1 MPLTLAEAGQLAD
14 QLLSELQNRTSK
26 VERGV
31 SYYKGEHPLRFASDS
46 FRKHFEA
53 QYKGFS
59 DNWTQVVA
67 DSPVE
72 RLEVTGVKPEGLT
85 AADKKLWGVWQRN
98 GLDADSQLGFLGAG
112 YGARAFVLVWGDPD
126 DEDTPEVTFED
137 ARQAIV
143 MYVPGSRR
151 KRYAALKSWRDGSRV
166 YCTLYLKDEVW
177 KLERA
182 VSGEPN
188 RSAAMQAAEDLTK
201 GFTLRD
207 TKDAPNPQPN
217 PMGVVPMVE
226 LPNRPLLAEE
236 PISDVTGV
244 IAMQDAI
251 NLLWAQLFTASDF
264 ASFPQRLILGAEAP
278 MTPILDKNGQVIG
291 KKPVDLAKFAVDR
304 ILWITD
310 EKAKAANW
318 PAANLKAY
326 TEVLEVGVGHI
337 AAQTRTPSHYLIGRM
352 ANLSGDALVA
362 AETGLVKKAQEKMLW
377 FGVAIREVFRLI
389 ALARGETGLARGLA
403 GGQVLWRDAESR
415 NQAQAADMLLKLKQV
430 GFPFEWLALRFG
442 LSPTEVADL
451 IEMRETEAEMDPAAV
466 ILGQRPRDSM
476 TRGPGAAPGA
486 DDGLD
491 HEPAPG
497 PAEREPA
504 LAGAWT

>member
-1 MPLTLAEAGQLAD
+1 MGLTMAQAGQLAD
-14 QLLSELQNRTSK
+14 QLLSELQNRTPM

-31 SYYKGEHPLRFASDS
+31 EYYKGEHPLRFASDS
-46 FRKHFEA
+46 FRQHFA
-53 QYKGFS
+53 KQYQGFS
-59 DNWTQVVA
+59 DNWVQAVS

-72 RLEVTGVKPEGLT
+72 RLTVTGVKPAGEP
-85 AADKKLWGVWQRN
+85 AADRELWGVWQRN

-112 YGARAFVLVWGDPD
+112 YGARAYVLVWGDPD
-126 DEDTPEVTFED
+126 DEETPEVTFED

-143 MYVPGSRR
+143 MYEPGSRR
-151 KRYAALKSWRDGSRV
+151 KRKAALKSWRDGSRV

-182 VSGEPN
+182 VSAEPHK
-188 RSAAMQAAEDLTK
+188 SAAMQSAEDLVH
-201 GFTLRD
+201 GFELRD
-207 TKDAPNPQPN
+207 TGHAPNPQPN

-236 PISDVTGV
+236 PISDVAGV

-278 MTPILDKNGQVIG
+278 KTPILDKNGQIIG
-291 KKPVDLAKFAVDR
+291 ERPVDLAKFAVDR
-304 ILWITD
+304 VLWITD
-310 EKAKAANW
+310 EKARAANW

-326 TEVLEVGVGHI
+326 TEVIEVAVGHI
-337 AAQTRTPSHYLIGRM
+337 AAQTRTPPHYLVGKM

-389 ALARGETGLARGLA
+389 ALARGETGLARNLA
-403 GGQVLWRDAESR
+403 GGQVLWADAESR

-451 IEMRETEAEMDPAAV
+451 IEMRQAEADMDPASL
-466 ILGQRPRDSM
+466 ILGVRPRDGLNPAGGDGQEGGEPD
-476 TRGPGAAPGA
+476 TDPAA
-486 DDGLD
+486 
-491 HEPAPG
+491 ES
-497 PAEREPA
+497 EPA
-504 LAGAWT
+504 LAGAGL

>member
-1 MPLTLAEAGQLAD
+1 MPLTLAQAGQLAD
-14 QLLSELQNRTSK
+14 QLLSELQNRTPRI
-26 VERGV
+26 ERGV
-31 SYYKGEHPLRFASDS
+31 EYYKGEHPLRFASDS
-46 FRKHFEA
+46 FRKHFA
-53 QYKGFS
+53 KQYSGFS
-59 DNWTQVVA
+59 DNWVQVVA

-72 RLEVTGVKPEGLT
+72 RLTVTGVKAAGQS
-85 AADKKLWGVWQRN
+85 AADRELWGVWQRN

-112 YGARAFVLVWGDPD
+112 YGERAYVLVWGDPD
-126 DEDTPEVTFED
+126 DEETPEVTFED

-143 MYVPGSRR
+143 MYEPGSRR
-151 KRYAALKSWRDGSRV
+151 KRKAALKSWRDGSRV

-182 VSGEPN
+182 YSPEP
-188 RSAAMQAAEDLTK
+188 RKSAAMEAAEDLTH
-201 GFTLRD
+201 GFELRD
-207 TKDAPNPQPN
+207 TGMAPNPQPN

-236 PISDVTGV
+236 PISDVAGV

-278 MTPILDKNGQVIG
+278 KTPILDKNGQQIG
-291 KKPVDLAKFAVDR
+291 ERPVDLAKFAVDR
-304 ILWITD
+304 ILWVTD
-310 EKAKAANW
+310 EKARAANW

-326 TEVLEVGVGHI
+326 SEIIEVAVGHI
-337 AAQTRTPSHYLIGRM
+337 AAQTRTPPHYLVGRM

-377 FGVAIREVFRLI
+377 FGVAIREVFKLI
-389 ALARGETGLARGLA
+389 ALARGEVKLGRALA
-403 GGQVLWRDAESR
+403 GGQILWQDAESR
-415 NQAQAADMLLKLKQV
+415 NQAQAADMLLKLRQV

-451 IEMRETEAEMDPAAV
+451 LEMRQAEADMDPASL
-466 ILGQRPRDSM
+466 ILGARPRDGMNPTGDSGQADE
-476 TRGPGAAPGA
+476 GPSQEPA
-486 DDGLD
+486 DD
-491 HEPAPG
+491 
-497 PAEREPA
+497 REPA
-504 LAGAWT
+504 LTGAGQ

>member
-1 MPLTLAEAGQLAD
+1 MPLTLAQAGQLAD
-14 QLLSELQNRTSK
+14 QLLSELQNRTPMI
-26 VERGV
+26 ERGV
-31 SYYKGEHPLRFASDS
+31 EYYKGKHPLRFASDS
-46 FRKHFEA
+46 FRKHFA
-53 QYKGFS
+53 KQYAGFS

-72 RLEVTGVKPEGLT
+72 RLTVTGVKPSGET
-85 AADKKLWGVWQRN
+85 AADRELWGVWQRN

-112 YGARAFVLVWGDPD
+112 YGARSYVLVWGDPD
-126 DEDTPEVTFED
+126 DEETPEVTFED

-143 MYVPGSRR
+143 MYEPGSRR
-151 KRYAALKSWRDGSRV
+151 KRKAALKSWRDGSRV

-182 VSGEPN
+182 VSAEPHK
-188 RSAAMQAAEDLTK
+188 SAAMQSAEDLAHEFK
-201 GFTLRD
+201 LRD
-207 TKDAPNPQPN
+207 TGHAPNPQPN

-236 PISDVTGV
+236 PISDVAGV

-251 NLLWAQLFTASDF
+251 NLLWSQLFTASDF

-278 MTPILDKNGQVIG
+278 KTPILDKNGQIIG
-291 KKPVDLAKFAVDR
+291 EKPIDLAKFAVDR

-310 EKAKAANW
+310 EKARAANW
-318 PAANLKAY
+318 PAANLGAY
-326 TEVLEVGVGHI
+326 TEVMEVAVGHI
-337 AAQTRTPSHYLIGRM
+337 AAQTRTPPHYLVGRM

-362 AETGLVKKAQEKMLW
+362 AETGLVKKSQEKQLW
-377 FGVAIREVFRLI
+377 FGVAIREVFKLI
-389 ALARGETGLARGLA
+389 ALARGEKGLGRALA
-403 GGQVLWRDAESR
+403 GGQVLWQDAESR

-451 IEMRETEAEMDPAAV
+451 IEMRQAEADMDPASL
-466 ILGQRPRDSM
+466 ILGTRPRDGM
-476 TRGPGAAPGA
+476 NPDTGPGPDRGQAPDA
-486 DDGLD
+486 
-491 HEPAPG
+491 EPADPV
-497 PAEREPA
+497 PT
-504 LAGAWT
+504 LAGAGL